1 MKGRARLLSC
11 DRVERDLGP
20 LSPVAR
26 RAPFVFFFPLPP
38 FRRMPLAEGDSSSA
52 SGCSLQPF
60 LEPSRARSQTHALEL
75 DAKIADLKLPRQ
87 HGHVSS
93 TTACPPTPGTASHLS
108 AHDSADD
115 HQAAS
120 ATPGDDAK
128 PSSPRTTPP
137 VVCTDKKRSGN
148 RHKKRHW
155 PRRLAVLLVAAI
167 VCTVAMVAHHGD
179 SKALD
184 MNDIVAEAIAAHD
197 EAEELAARGET
208 WRAVSALEQVSAR
221 LTKIERAARYVS
233 ADKGDEVQLYEEAQ
247 LAWGHA
253 RATMGS
259 LLLEQAAA
267 NTTTTTMAAAGGGP
281 AATIDARTR
290 HWLAGR
296 AVQALQPTCPTLWY
310 LSRRT
315 NPGDDHV
322 RGEIGWAR
330 CYADLIAAHRFRG
343 EDRLAAAIER
353 DVVKHSTPWFRRR
366 RDSKHLLPANHSKSA
381 RRHHELHLR
390 WPIEPNKLRFSKS
403 FSRPPRS
410 ASRAQRNAR
419 RARAIFALS
428 RLAALS
434 PAERAITARD
444 FGRAKAKAR
453 ALRRDLDDLVAKFF
467 EVYADT
473 LQRARLLGKLRD
485 VATDAVRH
493 LDDDEQQQHH
503 HRDFTD
509 TSSSTTPPAD
519 ADDQMARWNAGVALA
534 AMLRAS
540 QQTGTDNE
548 TTPEREPTW
557 TSGDTQGAL
566 EDALDALVS
575 SEHPTA
581 DSEPPEAPGAAA
593 ATTSKRFGRAF
604 ARHVANE
611 ASDYVAV
618 AVGAHHHGWAWLHA
632 ELSRLDEVQRRLA
645 LAITPLAGPP
655 PGFVGRYELLH
666 AWIARRDRSFYESH
680 PSSSAEQH
688 AARQQ
693 PTDKPRH
700 AKQSSSHEARRVV
713 EDDLT
718 TVRSA
723 SLAAFC
729 VVALS
734 AAHGTALLREQ
745 QRKEN
750 DGYAKRRPKRT
761 MTESLRALL
770 AHFCLA
776 LCVCAL
782 SCWTRLKNAMLPVK
796 DDLVQLLAAARGVLD
811 ARCGRPS
818 CAPPRR
824 PATDGAP
831 SQQRAPPVPA
841 TAVAVKKDG
850 PARTAARARLTTR
863 SHEVSRVTPRASPQR
878 EDENGKQLD
887 EVAINK
893 SSVIASKEDD
903 DNNTSDEGE
912 WRDKQDAEDDEWK
925 PVPKGGRIVHEG
937 PRILATA
944 TKAEIGVRDQAA
956 VALNV
961 GVSAVPVAKNGAS
974 PQQQLQTARSSEE
987 CDKIAKQATKQP
999 HHPSV
1004 VSKAARAAPQAHKG
1018 SEPAPKITNHRKQS
1032 QAPHTAANG
1041 HSHKGQS
1048 SKTSEWKRKSRSS
1061 TKQHVAAPGN
1071 SWIAYTALPVVDTAG
1086 YTVNQR
1092 APSPVSVSSDLG
1104 GRSLEDAI
1112 RYQVEYYFSVSNLC
1126 KDVYLRT
1133 HCMDSKGY
1141 VTLAHICSFK
1151 RVRALTDD
1159 AAVVRD
1165 ALFASTKLEL
1175 VDAAQPQLCKV
1186 RTVDQPERWATRM
1199 APSKQSSGAG
1209 DSSSSDNSE
1218 DDDDS
1223 AAVACNEMRERANVA
1238 ARIDN

>member
-1 MKGRARLLSC
+1 MKGRARLLGS
-11 DRVERDLGP
+11 DRVERDLGYFR
-20 LSPVAR
+20 LCR
-26 RAPFVFFFPLPP
+26 GLYITPP
-38 FRRMPLAEGDSSSA
+38 QNTHITSLERRMPQDDGDPGCCAACSTPQERPSLPPTATRSTSPSA
-52 SGCSLQPF
+52 
-60 LEPSRARSQTHALEL
+60 R
-75 DAKIADLKLPRQ
+75 DAKIADLKLPQ
-87 HGHVSS
+87 HSPSNAPSTGSPHCTSS
-93 TTACPPTPGTASHLS
+93 HASPLRDD
-108 AHDSADD
+108 AHDND
-115 HQAAS
+115 AS
-120 ATPGDDAK
+120 GSLAGHTAY
-128 PSSPRTTPP
+128 S
-137 VVCTDKKRSGN
+137 DKKRNGKSSGGRSN
-148 RHKKRHW
+148 TRAW
-155 PRRLAVLLVAAI
+155 RRTVAVVMAAAI
-167 VCTVAMVAHHGD
+167 ASALAMVAYHGD
-179 SKALD
+179 TKALD

-197 EAEELAARGET
+197 EAEELAARGDT

-259 LLLEQAAA
+259 LLFEQATAT
-267 NTTTTTMAAAGGGP
+267 NTPIEAKA
-281 AATIDARTR
+281 R

-366 RDSKHLLPANHSKSA
+366 RDSKHLLPANHSKSE
-381 RRHHELHLR
+381 RRQHELHLR
-390 WPIEPNKLRFSKS
+390 WPLEPNKLRFSKS

-410 ASRAQRNAR
+410 VSRAQRNAR

-444 FGRAKAKAR
+444 FGRAKTKAR
-453 ALRRDLDDLVAKFF
+453 ALRRDLDDLMAKFF
-467 EVYADT
+467 EAYADT
-473 LQRARLLGKLRD
+473 LQRARILGKLRD
-485 VATDAVRH
+485 VATGAVRH
-493 LDDDEQQQHH
+493 LDDEEQQHQHH
-503 HRDFTD
+503 NELYTE
-509 TSSSTTPPAD
+509 TSSSTTQSSD

-540 QQTGTDNE
+540 QQAGTNNE
-548 TTPEREPTW
+548 TNAEPTPTW
-557 TSGDTQGAL
+557 ASSDTQGAL

-575 SEHPTA
+575 SDHHSAEN
-581 DSEPPEAPGAAA
+581 EPAIAAGATVSA
-593 ATTSKRFGRAF
+593 SKRFGRAF

-611 ASDYVAV
+611 AADYVAV

-666 AWIARRDRSFYESH
+666 AWIARRDRSFYESR
-680 PSSSAEQH
+680 PSNIAAEQQS
-688 AARQQ
+688 ARQQ
-693 PTDKPRH
+693 ASDKPRH
-700 AKQSSSHEARRVV
+700 AKQSAHSHEARRAV
-713 EDDLT
+713 EDELT

-729 VVALS
+729 AVALS

-750 DGYAKRRPKRT
+750 DGYTKRRPKRT
-761 MTESLRALL
+761 LAESFRALL

-782 SCWTRLKNAMLPVK
+782 SCWTRLKNALVPMN
-796 DDLVQLLAAARGVLD
+796 DDLMQLIAVFRGVLD
-811 ARCGRPS
+811 PRSGRTNS
-818 CAPPRR
+818 ATARR
-824 PATDGAP
+824 PTTDDTSP
-831 SQQRAPPVPA
+831 SQRSPPA
-841 TAVAVKKDG
+841 TAVAAKKEG
-850 PARTAARARLTTR
+850 SARPAARARLTTR
-863 SHEVSRVTPRASPQR
+863 NHETSRVTPRVSPRR
-878 EDENGKQLD
+878 EDESGKQLED
-887 EVAINK
+887 VTTNK
-893 SSVIASKEDD
+893 SKALSSIEDD
-903 DNNTSDEGE
+903 NTPSNGTE
-912 WRDKQDAEDDEWK
+912 WREQDADDDDWK

-937 PRILATA
+937 PRILATS

-961 GVSAVPVAKNGAS
+961 GVSAVPVAKSAPS
-974 PQQQLQTARSSEE
+974 PRQQLSTPRSVDD
-987 CDKIAKQATKQP
+987 CDKIAKMSAKQP
-999 HHPSV
+999 LHPSAA
-1004 VSKAARAAPQAHKG
+1004 SKAARA
-1018 SEPAPKITNHRKQS
+1018 EPHSQKVAESAPKITNHRR
-1032 QAPHTAANG
+1032 QAQPQHAAANG

-1048 SKTSEWKRKSRSS
+1048 SKAGEWKRKVRSS
-1061 TKQHVAAPGN
+1061 AKQHVAGPGN
-1071 SWIAYTALPVVDTAG
+1071 SWMAYASSLPVVDTTG
-1086 YTVNQR
+1086 YAVSQR

-1104 GRSLEDAI
+1104 GKSLEDAI
-1112 RYQVEYYFSVSNLC
+1112 RHQVEYYFSVSNLC

-1165 ALFASTKLEL
+1165 ALLASTKLEL

-1186 RTVDQPERWATRM
+1186 RTVDQPERWTTRM
-1199 APSKQSSGAG
+1199 PPSKQSAAAG

-1218 DDDDS
+1218 DDDDGSLS
-1223 AAVACNEMRERANVA
+1223 ARACNAQQK
-1238 ARIDN
+1238 